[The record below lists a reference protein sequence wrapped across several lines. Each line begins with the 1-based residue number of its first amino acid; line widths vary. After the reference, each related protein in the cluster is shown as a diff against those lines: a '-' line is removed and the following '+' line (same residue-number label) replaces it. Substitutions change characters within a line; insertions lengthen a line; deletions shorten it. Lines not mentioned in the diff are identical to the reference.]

1 MKSFN
6 LPWWRIQFYLSPF
19 SRGHLVTYYYPIL
32 KHNQGCN
39 SMTMTLKCMHRFK
52 LPGGQKFIFPVLASK
67 HFNRNNFEFTD
78 PLPLCFIAWHQ
89 HRFARPGTGTF
100 GRIAPLRGALRQGVI
115 FQYTKKDDARGMRKE
130 VGSGDRV
137 LRLLWWLA
145 ILQIHTN
152 TINLIADLAGL
163 TIIY

>member
-1 MKSFN
+1 
-6 LPWWRIQFYLSPF
+6 
-19 SRGHLVTYYYPIL
+19 
-32 KHNQGCN
+32 
-39 SMTMTLKCMHRFK
+39 MTMTLKCMHRFK

-137 LRLLWWLA
+137 LRLL
-145 ILQIHTN
+145 
-152 TINLIADLAGL
+152 
-163 TIIY
+163 